1 LQQVEQRAAELD
13 ATITAIADGLVTNDH
28 TGRVM
33 HANAAANRILRYQ
46 PTECE
51 LAIPERIPALHV
63 TKPDGTPYTPDE
75 TPAIRALHGEAS
87 TGTIMVVHRP
97 HRTVWVSVSAA
108 PIRAANRITGAIVTF
123 TDITHQYELQ
133 EQMENFIHMVSHDL
147 RTPLTVIKGYASLL
161 DDPTVDN
168 NKQIIRQSAK
178 AIMRGVTRMNTMVED
193 LHMVTRLEGGQLQLQ
208 PRPVVLQEYVPALL
222 TGNMSVLATDRFH
235 FDISADLAPVLA
247 DEARL
252 ERILI
257 NLLTNAQKYAVSGT
271 PIAVRAR
278 QTGEE
283 VTVSVMDR
291 GQGIHP
297 DDIPLLFNRFYRAKG
312 ERRAEGIGLGLYI
325 TRLLVEAHGGRIWV
339 ESAIGEGSTFFFT
352 LPTAPASM

>member
-1 LQQVEQRAAELD
+1 
-13 ATITAIADGLVTNDH
+13 
-28 TGRVM
+28 M
-33 HANAAANRILRYQ
+33 
-46 PTECE
+46 
-51 LAIPERIPALHV
+51 

-97 HRTVWVSVSAA
+97 HRTMWVSVSAA
-108 PIRAANRITGAIVTF
+108 PIRVANRITGAIVTF

-133 EQMENFIHMVSHDL
+133 EQMKNFIHMVSHDL

-161 DDPTVDN
+161 SDFMAN
-168 NKQIIRQSAK
+168 GEEQNIRPSVEA
-178 AIMRGVTRMNTMVED
+178 MVRGVTRMNTMVED
-193 LHMVTRLEGGQLQLQ
+193 LQMVTRLEGGQLQLQ

-222 TGNMSVLATDRFH
+222 TGNTSVLATDRFH

-278 QTGEE
+278 KTGED

-297 DDIPLLFNRFYRAKG
+297 DDVPHLLIVSTGPKGNAVPRASGWGCTSPDCSSKRMADASG
-312 ERRAEGIGLGLYI
+312 SRAPSARAAHSSLRCRPHQHQRDGHRIAD
-325 TRLLVEAHGGRIWV
+325 TRY
-339 ESAIGEGSTFFFT
+339 
-352 LPTAPASM
+352 